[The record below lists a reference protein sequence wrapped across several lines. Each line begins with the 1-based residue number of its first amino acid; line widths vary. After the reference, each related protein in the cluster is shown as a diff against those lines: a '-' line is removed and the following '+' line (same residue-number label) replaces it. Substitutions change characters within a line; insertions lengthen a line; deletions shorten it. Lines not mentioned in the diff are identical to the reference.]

1 MKELDHA
8 SKDEMSLIGMLRI
21 LWSGKWFILITAII
35 SLILVTYYQN
45 NKSLPK
51 FKSTTKI
58 ETISTYEVDKYM
70 LFNSTGIFEV
80 GKDSLFELYV
90 ESLKEITLFDDG
102 ITDFNLFNI
111 NSFDNEA
118 QFRKAI
124 EKFLS
129 DIEITYD
136 KRSVTLSGSYNDAEK
151 WKQLIS
157 FINDET
163 NKKVRKILLNRF
175 DKIKSAGEQRLNY
188 ELEDLETK
196 IENAIKD
203 YDRVTNDRLVFL
215 TEQAA
220 IARNLGIQK
229 NTFESQYTISILT
242 SVSSDEEKDSKK
254 EQEFSNIENS
264 YYLRGYENIE
274 EEIRII
280 NSRNNKTA
288 FIKDLREL
296 EKAKRSLEQD
306 KSLERAEILIKST
319 PLVNEEEFI
328 AAKFNENLIKINF
341 PRQYGILIPILAFL
355 MGAIVGSSLLIIIN
369 ALSKLNI
376 SR

>member
-35 SLILVTYYQN
+35 SLIIVTYYQN

-102 ITDFNLFNI
+102 ITNFNLLNI
-111 NSFDNEA
+111 NNFDNVA
-118 QFRKAI
+118 QFRKAV

-129 DIEITYD
+129 DIEIIYD
-136 KRSVTLSGSYNDAEK
+136 KRSVTLSGSYNDVEK
-151 WKQLIS
+151 WKQLIT

-175 DKIKSAGEQRLNY
+175 DKIKSSHKQKLNY

-203 YDRVTNDRLVFL
+203 YDRVTNDRLAFL

-242 SVSSDEEKDSKK
+242 SVSSDEKKDSKK

-306 KSLERAEILIKST
+306 KSLERAEILIEST
-319 PLVNEEEFI
+319 PLAKEEEFI
-328 AAKFNENLIKINF
+328 AAKFNENLIKFNF

>member
-102 ITDFNLFNI
+102 ITNFNLLNI
-111 NSFDNEA
+111 NNFDNVA
-118 QFRKAI
+118 QFRKAV

-129 DIEITYD
+129 DIEIIYD
-136 KRSVTLSGSYNDAEK
+136 KRSVTLSGSYNDVEK
-151 WKQLIS
+151 WKQLIT

-175 DKIKSAGEQRLNY
+175 DKIKSSHKQKLNY

-203 YDRVTNDRLVFL
+203 YDRVTNDRLAFL

-242 SVSSDEEKDSKK
+242 SVSSDEKKDSKK

-306 KSLERAEILIKST
+306 KSLERAEILIEST
-319 PLVNEEEFI
+319 PLAKEEEFI
-328 AAKFNENLIKINF
+328 AAKFNENLIKFNF